1 MMDIP
6 RFPSASSG
14 PPSTSPGPFSNQQQ
28 QTQNKMGNFASIS
41 AGNKVPGPAPPNAQ
55 SQQPPMSQSQPTGP
69 MDMPGPPPS
78 SNYGCSVRSDNVPL
92 NPNSTSSMSGNP
104 KVSHFDPIS
113 SLAQMSQQLTNSV
126 ASNLNGQGQ
135 NQPGGMMNFSS
146 SMHMGVMDMGCHIP
160 EMEGNPGSC
169 NMMIPMHGP
178 NHPHQ
183 FHPGNPSSGSPMGAV
198 RSLSPKMGPNAGPPG
213 GVYPPGPMPIPPRMM
228 GRLPGCNPYNG
239 ANIQVKPSAPNTIQY
254 LPAKPQMTNHGN
266 PPRGPPSLDFLQRF
280 ANPMMN
286 TMDGK
291 MPPNQGIPGY
301 FGGPGGG
308 GPPNNG
314 HMGGPPPP
322 PHHHM
327 GDGGPSPMGGPGGG
341 MPVDG
346 PPVMGGMPGP
356 GMMNGGMVPPPG
368 AQGMGP
374 SMGGGPGGGGGGMMG
389 PQGPMGGPP
398 MGMPM
403 VRGGM
408 RPPGGMNM
416 MPVRMPQMGF
426 NGPTNGGVP
435 PVDVGMFP
443 PNQPQGMYVSG
454 PKSSPMGG
462 IGQPDASQPLPPS
475 IGQSSTFKSSPFVGP
490 TTTDPNYAQQFHN
503 FQQQLYATTTRSQL
517 NSQAMGPGGPGGP
530 GPPPPQQPYFVPK

>member
-1 MMDIP
+1 MHKSEIQSTFAASPHSMMDIP
-6 RFPSASSG
+6 RFPGSSSG

-28 QTQNKMGNFASIS
+28 ASNKMGNFASIS
-41 AGNKVPGPAPPNAQ
+41 TGNKVPGSVAPNAQ
-55 SQQPPMSQSQPTGP
+55 SQQAGTGP

-92 NPNSTSSMSGNP
+92 NPNSTSTMSGNP

-126 ASNLNGQGQ
+126 ASTLNGQGQ
-135 NQPGGMMNFSS
+135 NQPGGMMNFPSP
-146 SMHMGVMDMGCHIP
+146 MHMGVMDPMCHIP
-160 EMEGNPGSC
+160 EMEGNPNPCS
-169 NMMIPMHGP
+169 MMMPMHGP

-183 FHPGNPSSGSPMGAV
+183 YHPGNPSGGSPMGAV
-198 RSLSPKMGPNAGPPG
+198 RSLSPKMGPGPPPG
-213 GVYPPGPMPIPPRMM
+213 GVYPQGPMAIPPRMM

-286 TMDGK
+286 NMDGK
-291 MPPNQGIPGY
+291 MPGY
-301 FGGPGGG
+301 FGPGGG

-314 HMGGPPPP
+314 HMGGAPPP

-327 GDGGPSPMGGPGGG
+327 GEGPPQMGG
-341 MPVDG
+341 DG

-368 AQGMGP
+368 AQMGP
-374 SMGGGPGGGGGGMMG
+374 GMPMG

-398 MGMPM
+398 MGMGPM

-426 NGPTNGGVP
+426 NGPANGGMP
-435 PVDVGMFP
+435 PGDVGMFP

-462 IGQPDASQPLPPS
+462 MGQPDASQPLPPS
-475 IGQSSTFKSSPFVGP
+475 IGQSSTFKNSPFVGP

-517 NSQAMGPGGPGGP
+517 NSGAMGPGGPGGP
-530 GPPPPQQPYFVPK
+530 GPPPPQQQQPYFVPK